1 MPIGAS
7 VDVYGAK
14 AVLIELNKLDRSQKF
29 KAIAKMKAA
38 GAPLVKAAAEKYPSD
53 PVLVNESG
61 YVSWSSKG
69 KRGYSKKEADKGVQI
84 MVGGRSFG
92 DAYSIVTIVQK
103 NPGAAMF
110 DIAGF
115 ADGKFSKGDSGD
127 AFIDVL
133 NRKYGPAQ
141 RGMWRNIKVIRNI
154 GNQAILDAINE
165 VAEEFNRKIL
175 S

>member
-14 AVLIELNKLDRSQKF
+14 AVLTELNKIDRTQKF

-38 GAPLVKAAAEKYPSD
+38 GAPLIAAGQRQYPSD
-53 PVLVNESG
+53 PVLVSEAGN
-61 YVSWSSKG
+61 VSWSPNG
-69 KRGYSKKEADKGVQI
+69 RLGYSKKKADTGVQLQI
-84 MVGGRSFG
+84 GGRSKG
-92 DAYSIVTIVQK
+92 QAYAIATLIQK

-115 ADGKFSKGDSGD
+115 ANGKFSKGTSGD
-127 AFIDVL
+127 AFIKKL
-133 NRKYGPAQ
+133 NKDFGPAQ
-141 RGMWRNIKVIRNI
+141 RGMWRNIKTIRDI

-165 VAEEFNRKIL
+165 VAEEFNRKIV